1 MDRGDGAATPGGEH
15 DSRAHPRRRHRGR
28 GGVLPPCRAHATGGQ
43 RRGGAPT
50 RPRAAA
56 GGRCGRHAEDG
67 GRGRRQCPRRRRHAG
82 ARRRR
87 GAGGLWRPD
96 GRGGRGAC
104 RRHGAGLVG
113 DAPVAAR
120 RASATT
126 ARWRL
131 AADRDRRGE
140 RGRRGGGTR
149 GDDLPQRR
157 GAPSAQR
164 GGGVVRR
171 SHGVAGGGGRTQ
183 HRQRGDDA
191 GGAGRR
197 APRAG
202 RVGRAQ
208 LRRRGEHRDGGGR
221 SIGDGAVG
229 RDGGAPGGQR
239 AAGGGA
245 SGRAAVSAGEAPGAP
260 RLRRELGVLGLAAT
274 GICSMVGAGIN
285 IVPFAIQRT
294 VPGIGDWVLPAYA
307 IAAVPAVLAALCYAA
322 LGSAMPRAGGSYV
335 YASRALNAHA
345 GFLASFSQWF
355 GLCMAI
361 GVVAYVIPPFL
372 RDIAVAAGWDG
383 AAAALGA
390 RPVRLALAL
399 TLLWSFVLVNLRG
412 VEAVART
419 LVPLMVLM
427 FLCGGMVIV
436 TGATHDPADY
446 AALLASRGEAVP
458 ASMAR
463 GDFWGV
469 VPAGAAVL
477 FSSFIGFDAI
487 AQAGGE
493 ARNPSRS
500 IPLAVGAA
508 IVTVGAFYFAFTA
521 AVYHA
526 VPWPVVADASLRG
539 DVTAPGLL
547 TPLVSAPVALLMVS
561 GAAVSLINDLPGM
574 LLGVSRLC
582 FAWAEDGVFPAGMA
596 AVHPRHRTPH
606 VALAV
611 SALLATASV
620 LGGHLADDFFVGVD
634 ILVTAMLVNF
644 L

>member
-1 MDRGDGAATPGGEH
+1 MP
-15 DSRAHPRRRHRGR
+15 
-28 GGVLPPCRAHATGGQ
+28 LPPSSTDTGVPV
-43 RRGGAPT
+43 GG
-50 RPRAAA
+50 
-56 GGRCGRHAEDG
+56 
-67 GRGRRQCPRRRRHAG
+67 
-82 ARRRR
+82 
-87 GAGGLWRPD
+87 
-96 GRGGRGAC
+96 
-104 RRHGAGLVG
+104 
-113 DAPVAAR
+113 PVA
-120 RASATT
+120 
-126 ARWRL
+126 
-131 AADRDRRGE
+131 
-140 RGRRGGGTR
+140 
-149 GDDLPQRR
+149 
-157 GAPSAQR
+157 
-164 GGGVVRR
+164 
-171 SHGVAGGGGRTQ
+171 
-183 HRQRGDDA
+183 
-191 GGAGRR
+191 
-197 APRAG
+197 
-202 RVGRAQ
+202 
-208 LRRRGEHRDGGGR
+208 
-221 SIGDGAVG
+221 
-229 RDGGAPGGQR
+229 
-239 AAGGGA
+239 
-245 SGRAAVSAGEAPGAP
+245 AP
-260 RLRRELGVLGLAAT
+260 RLRRELGVVALAAT

-335 YASRALNAHA
+335 YASRAINAHA

-372 RDIAVAAGWDG
+372 RDIAVAAGWTG
-383 AAAALGA
+383 VASALGA
-390 RPVRLALAL
+390 PLVRLALAL
-399 TLLWSFVLVNLRG
+399 ALLWSFVLVNLRG
-412 VEAVART
+412 VAAVART
-419 LVPLMVLM
+419 LLPLMGLM
-427 FLCGGMVIV
+427 FVCGAMVIV
-436 TGATHDPADY
+436 TGATHGAEDY
-446 AALLASRGEAVP
+446 GALLAARGEAFP
-458 ASMAR
+458 AEMAR
-463 GDFWGV
+463 ASFWQV

-526 VPWPVVADASLRG
+526 VPWQVVADASRRG

-582 FAWAEDGVFPAGMA
+582 FAWAEDGVFPARMA

-606 VALAV
+606 VALGV

-620 LGGHLADDFFVGVD
+620 LGGHFANDFFVGVD

-644 L
+644 LMMAVALLRLPSRNPALAAELRLLRTRGAQRAVAVPAIVLLGALLVAQTWRDLSAPGVWYLHPTWIWVVVMGVGGAIHWREVRGLRARGVDLAARTAVLPAE

>member
-1 MDRGDGAATPGGEH
+1 MV
-15 DSRAHPRRRHRGR
+15 S
-28 GGVLPPCRAHATGGQ
+28 
-43 RRGGAPT
+43 
-50 RPRAAA
+50 
-56 GGRCGRHAEDG
+56 
-67 GRGRRQCPRRRRHAG
+67 
-82 ARRRR
+82 
-87 GAGGLWRPD
+87 
-96 GRGGRGAC
+96 
-104 RRHGAGLVG
+104 
-113 DAPVAAR
+113 
-120 RASATT
+120 ASAD
-126 ARWRL
+126 
-131 AADRDRRGE
+131 AA
-140 RGRRGGGTR
+140 
-149 GDDLPQRR
+149 P
-157 GAPSAQR
+157 
-164 GGGVVRR
+164 
-171 SHGVAGGGGRTQ
+171 
-183 HRQRGDDA
+183 
-191 GGAGRR
+191 
-197 APRAG
+197 
-202 RVGRAQ
+202 
-208 LRRRGEHRDGGGR
+208 
-221 SIGDGAVG
+221 
-229 RDGGAPGGQR
+229 
-239 AAGGGA
+239 A
-245 SGRAAVSAGEAPGAP
+245 SVP
-260 RLRRELGVLGLAAT
+260 RLRRELGVVGLAAT

-294 VPGIGDWVLPAYA
+294 VPGIADWVLPAYA

-335 YASRALNAHA
+335 YASRAINAHA

-372 RDIAVAAGWDG
+372 RDIAVAAGWQG
-383 AAAALGA
+383 MASALGA
-390 RPVRLALAL
+390 PPVRLALAL
-399 TLLWSFVLVNLRG
+399 ALLWTFVLVNLRG

-419 LVPLMVLM
+419 LLPLMVLM
-427 FLCGGMVIV
+427 FVCGAMVIV
-436 TGATHDPADY
+436 TGATHEPGETLARLLPQEG
-446 AALLASRGEAVP
+446 ARALDAPPRG
-458 ASMAR
+458 
-463 GDFWGV
+463 GFWQV

-493 ARNPSRS
+493 ARNPSRN

-526 VPWPVVADASLRG
+526 VPWQVVADASRRG

-606 VALAV
+606 VALGV
-611 SALLATASV
+611 SALLATGSV
-620 LGGHLADDFFVGVD
+620 LGGHFANDFFVGVD

-644 L
+644 LMMAVALLRLPSRNPALAAELRLLRTRGAQRAVAIPAIVLLGALLVAQTWRDLSAPGAWYLHPTWIWVAVMGVGGAIHWREVRGLRARGVDLAARTAVLPAE

>member
-1 MDRGDGAATPGGEH
+1 M
-15 DSRAHPRRRHRGR
+15 
-28 GGVLPPCRAHATGGQ
+28 
-43 RRGGAPT
+43 
-50 RPRAAA
+50 
-56 GGRCGRHAEDG
+56 
-67 GRGRRQCPRRRRHAG
+67 
-82 ARRRR
+82 
-87 GAGGLWRPD
+87 
-96 GRGGRGAC
+96 
-104 RRHGAGLVG
+104 
-113 DAPVAAR
+113 
-120 RASATT
+120 
-126 ARWRL
+126 
-131 AADRDRRGE
+131 
-140 RGRRGGGTR
+140 
-149 GDDLPQRR
+149 
-157 GAPSAQR
+157 
-164 GGGVVRR
+164 
-171 SHGVAGGGGRTQ
+171 
-183 HRQRGDDA
+183 
-191 GGAGRR
+191 
-197 APRAG
+197 
-202 RVGRAQ
+202 
-208 LRRRGEHRDGGGR
+208 
-221 SIGDGAVG
+221 
-229 RDGGAPGGQR
+229 
-239 AAGGGA
+239 
-245 SGRAAVSAGEAPGAP
+245 SAGEAPGAP

-335 YASRALNAHA
+335 YASRAINAHA

-390 RPVRLALAL
+390 RPVRLVLALA
-399 TLLWSFVLVNLRG
+399 LLWSFVLVNLRG

-419 LVPLMVLM
+419 LLPLMVLM

-436 TGATHDPADY
+436 TGARHDPADY

-458 ASMAR
+458 SSLAR
-463 GDFWGV
+463 GDFWQV

-644 L
+644 LMMAVSLLRLPSRNPALAAELRLLRTRGAQRAVAIPAIVLLGALLAAQTWRDLSTPGPWYLHPTWIWVLVMTVGGAIHWREVRALRARGVDLAARTAVLPAE